1 MRQGIYSL
9 ADWRTGGLADWRT
22 DWHSQ
27 AGAWERGKSIFK
39 PSLITIMN
47 TNNFPDF
54 TNYGYQ
60 VTRELGHNRAGGRV
74 TYLATEINSQRDVV
88 VKQFQFSRTGAN
100 WTEYNAYEKEI
111 KVLKTLDYPNIPR
124 YLDSFQ
130 TSGGF
135 CMVQEHKEASSLAD
149 SRTWKPQQVKQ
160 IALSVLEILKYLQS
174 RIPPV
179 IHRDLKPDNILVD
192 DKMNVYLVDF
202 GFARSGGGEVT
213 VSSVVK
219 GTLGFMPPE
228 QMFNREITIA
238 SDLYSLGVTLICLLS
253 RTNANDVGSLMD
265 ETGRINFHQLKKRL
279 PPLNSAFL
287 KWLEKMVNPNYKD
300 RYENAE
306 TAFTALVSLEVLP
319 PWEMPKWV
327 FPTVAGLTVST
338 VIVGIAVTGV
348 LKLLN
353 PGSEKQIS
361 ARNSSVTITTNP
373 ESSQS
378 LSQVPMSEKRVYFSV
393 NLANMKEGEYTGFC
407 QLFDGVGAL
416 VAMGEAPVKAA
427 DNRLQAWCWYDFN
440 NTEEVTPG
448 DWQFKFY
455 LQGEPVAE
463 TSLNVTR

>member
-1 MRQGIYSL
+1 
-9 ADWRTGGLADWRT
+9 
-22 DWHSQ
+22 
-27 AGAWERGKSIFK
+27 
-39 PSLITIMN
+39 
-47 TNNFPDF
+47 
-54 TNYGYQ
+54 
-60 VTRELGHNRAGGRV
+60 
-74 TYLATEINSQRDVV
+74 

-111 KVLKTLDYPNIPR
+111 KVLKTLDYPSIPR

-130 TSGGF
+130 TPGGF
-135 CMVQEHKEASSLAD
+135 CMVQEYKNASSLGY

-192 DKMNVYLVDF
+192 DQMNVYLVDF

-219 GTLGFMPPE
+219 GTLGFMSPE

-253 RTNANDVGSLMD
+253 GTNANDVGSLMD
-265 ETGRINFHQLKKRL
+265 ETGRVNFTQQKKRL
-279 PPLNSAFL
+279 PPLNFAFL
-287 KWLEKMVNPNYKD
+287 KWLEKMVNPNYKY

-327 FPTVAGLTVST
+327 LPTVAGLTVST
-338 VIVGIAVTGV
+338 VIVGIGVTSV
-348 LKLLN
+348 LKLLQ
-353 PGSEKQIS
+353 PASEEQIS
-361 ARNSSVTITTNP
+361 IAPKSINSSVTITTNP
-373 ESSQS
+373 ASNQS
-378 LSQVPMSEKRVYFSV
+378 LSQVTMSEKRVYFSV
-393 NLANMKEGEYTGFC
+393 NVANMKEGEYTGFC
-407 QLFDGVGAL
+407 QLLDGVGAL

-440 NTEEVTPG
+440 NTEEVEPG
-448 DWQFKFY
+448 DWKFKFY
-455 LQGEPVAE
+455 LQGESVAE

>member
-1 MRQGIYSL
+1 M
-9 ADWRTGGLADWRT
+9 T
-22 DWHSQ
+22 
-27 AGAWERGKSIFK
+27 
-39 PSLITIMN
+39 

-74 TYLATEINSQRDVV
+74 TYLATEINSQRTVV

-135 CMVQEHKEASSLAD
+135 CMVQEYKNASSLAD

-192 DKMNVYLVDF
+192 DQMNVYLVDF

-253 RTNANDVGSLMD
+253 GTNANDVGSLMD
-265 ETGRINFHQLKKRL
+265 ETGRINFQQLKKRL

-287 KWLEKMVNPNYKD
+287 NWLEKMVNPNYKD

-306 TAFTALVSLEVLP
+306 TAFRALVSLEVLP

-353 PGSEKQIS
+353 PASEKQIS
-361 ARNSSVTITTNP
+361 AGNSSVTITTNP
-373 ESSQS
+373 ESSES

-393 NLANMKEGEYTGFC
+393 NLSKIKPGEYTGFC

-416 VAMGEAPVKAA
+416 VAMGEAPVKTA
-427 DNRLQAWCWYDFN
+427 DNRLQAWCWYDFK
-440 NTEEVTPG
+440 NTEEVQPG
-448 DWQFKFY
+448 DWKFKFY
-455 LQGEPVAE
+455 LQGESVAE